1 MYEVMMVLGSFGTLL
16 IALIALVV
24 SMINDK
30 K

>member
-1 MYEVMMVLGSFGTLL
+1 MVLGSFGTLL